1 MNNTMALLLSDTYK
15 QCHSRM
21 YPKGLTKLVSYWVP
35 RRSMLENRNKMVFF
49 GLQAFIKEYLM
60 GYFQENFFDLPEDEM
75 VSLYTDSMDIQ
86 IGKDNYDLDKIVQ
99 LHRLGYLPLEIRALS
114 EGTLVPMGVPCIE
127 ITNTNDD
134 FAWLVQWIECILQ
147 VELWK
152 PCCHATIGHMY
163 REIADYWYDKTTDGL
178 SGDVACAD
186 FGMRGMSC
194 MEEAVRCSS
203 AWLLSFDK
211 TSTIPAIDYI
221 DTYYDACCWTERI
234 GIGAV
239 STEHSVMASN
249 YAVDGDEITFVKRL
263 LTELYP
269 NASFSMVS
277 DTYDYWNMIDNI
289 LPACK
294 KEIMQHNG
302 KLLVRPD
309 SGDMVEIA
317 VETIEKLWNTFGGTV
332 NSKGYKVLDSHIGI
346 IYGDGCT
353 LNNVKQ
359 VWEELKKKGFAAN
372 NIVFGVGAF
381 CFSAIV
387 EPDGHM
393 VVVTRDMFGIAMKA
407 TYGIVNGEPIMIYKD
422 PKTDVSHLKKSH
434 KGCCRIYYDDNE
446 ELQCEDGYDDVFGDG
461 TLRTVFVNGKI
472 YNKETFEDIRERLN
486 GETKMSKITDYLLKD
501 DVIVVMDVDGV
512 LVPYEFSELS
522 HSMTDD
528 EWDRL
533 VASGENP
540 YKDVRPIKLMQEFI
554 QKKGVDKVYTCSK
567 SPLSEIPGKKAF
579 IKDNYNLP
587 DDNIYF
593 TLEKTEKLTVLQT
606 LQQKLGLKPSQIA
619 IVEDT
624 VKTLDYIRAHSDFV
638 TVHVSSFME

>member
-1 MNNTMALLLSDTYK
+1 MDTLAILLSDTYK
-15 QCHSRM
+15 QVHHNMFPR
-21 YPKGLTKLVSYWVP
+21 GLTKLVSYWTP
-35 RRSMLENRNKMVFF
+35 RRSMLKEQDHMVFF
-49 GLQAFIKEYLM
+49 GLQAFIKEYLIT
-60 GYFQENFFDLPEDEM
+60 YFKRDFFKLSTDEVQE
-75 VSLYTDSMDIQ
+75 LYTISMDIQ
-86 IGKDNYDLDKIVQ
+86 LGEGNYDISPILK
-99 LHRLGYLPLEIRALS
+99 LHELGYLPIQIRALP

-127 ITNTNDD
+127 ITNTHPD
-134 FAWLVQWIECILQ
+134 FAWVVQWIECILQ

-152 PCCHATIGHMY
+152 PCAHATIGHMY
-163 REIADYWYDKTTDGL
+163 RELANFYYKKTCDDIL
-178 SGDVACAD
+178 RPEMACSD

-194 MEEAVRCSS
+194 MEEAIRCSS

-221 DTYYDACCWTERI
+221 DTYYDACCWIERI

-294 KEIMQHNG
+294 EEIMQHNG

-309 SGDMVEIA
+309 SGDIVEIA
-317 VETIEKLWNTFGGTV
+317 VKTIEKLWNVFGGTV
-332 NSKGYKVLDSHIGI
+332 NSKGYKVLDPHIGI

-446 ELQCEDGYDDVFGDG
+446 ELQCEDGYDEVFGDG

-512 LVPYEFSELS
+512 LAPYEFSELS